1 MTLYVLDSDHL
12 TLLDRRH
19 PSVTERV
26 FAADDNPSDELFTT
40 VVSLEEQMRGR
51 LAQVRKFA
59 TNPRSLVLAYKNLA
73 RTFALFDG
81 LNVLDY
87 SANADDRFREFRRA
101 GIRIG
106 TQDLRIASIAL
117 SSGGVLVTR
126 NRRDFEK
133 VPGLSFQDW
142 SIEL

>member
-12 TLLDRRH
+12 TLLDRNH
-19 PSVTERV
+19 PLVTRRSL
-26 FAADDNPSDELFTT
+26 AADDNPLDKLFTT

-51 LAQVRKFA
+51 LAQVRKST
-59 TNPRSLVLAYKNLA
+59 TNPQALVSAYKNLG
-73 RTFALFDG
+73 RTFNLFDG
-81 LNVLDY
+81 LDILNY
-87 SANADDRFREFRRA
+87 SIDADDRFREFRRA

-106 TQDLRIASIAL
+106 TQDLRIASITL

-133 VPGLSFQDW
+133 IPTLSFQDW
-142 SIEL
+142 SVDA